1 VDKTYGWHIRK
12 APWFDR
18 LFQDPAFVAKV
29 KARWKELKAQGKFE
43 QIFQY
48 AQLRATWLDK
58 AEKKNFDLWPI
69 FDWQT
74 WYTRV
79 LFPSYD
85 LEVKGMIDW
94 QRQRLNW
101 MDTQLSQ

>member
-1 VDKTYGWHIRK
+1 
-12 APWFDR
+12 
-18 LFQDPAFVAKV
+18 
-29 KARWKELKAQGKFE
+29 
-43 QIFQY
+43 
-48 AQLRATWLDK
+48 LDK